1 MAERLAPSEK
11 HTFMHNGRT
20 VYEWDQTLTE
30 VNMCVCCCRIIA
42 QQQLQAIRHPAALKH
57 QSTSKYPA
65 SIACFTTPHMHRAL
79 HV

>member
-30 VNMCVCCCRIIA
+30 VSMYASLLLHNT
-42 QQQLQAIRHPAALKH
+42 AAAASH
-57 QSTSKYPA
+57 RTSCSPA
-65 SIACFTTPHMHRAL
+65 SINQIACKHGLLCKTSPTL
-79 HV
+79 